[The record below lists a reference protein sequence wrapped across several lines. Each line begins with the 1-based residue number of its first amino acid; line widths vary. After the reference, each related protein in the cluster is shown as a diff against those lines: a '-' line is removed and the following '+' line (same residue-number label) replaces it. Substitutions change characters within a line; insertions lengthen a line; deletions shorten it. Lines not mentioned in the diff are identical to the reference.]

1 MRPKGGP
8 ALNLTQNHFG
18 RSRIDLHVH
27 SRYSEPSTDWY
38 MQLWKIAESY
48 SDPFLIYDILRKT
61 GMSLFTL
68 TDHNSIEGCLLLKE
82 RYGDEIIIS
91 TESTVTFPEDG
102 CKIHLLIYGITE
114 SDFAEIQR
122 LRRDIYELREFIH
135 ERKIAHSVAH
145 ATYPVQGE
153 KLSVDHLEK
162 LILLFDAFEVINGAR
177 NQRDNLSWENLLKR
191 LTPECIE
198 NLTAKHNI
206 EPCEEQPWIKGFT
219 GGSDDHAAIFTGMTY
234 TEARATGAGNFLEAL
249 KRKETDASGR
259 HGDYRSLAYQ
269 IYKITY
275 DYSQQNGNGSSSLM
289 TQLSERLFEK
299 KPLGLLNRVRIRRM
313 KRQAQKSGNDI
324 YRALHG
330 LAHGIKESDFVSPE
344 DALAFADSKI
354 ALISD
359 ECLRATFM
367 CLEKDMAEV
376 NLFETVRHVSAFLP
390 GLFLLLPFLMT
401 FNHIHGS
408 RNLAGDLASSLGFE
422 KDNTSTRILWFTDT
436 INDLNGVSY
445 TLREIASIAGST
457 GIDLKI
463 VTSLPSTD
471 TTDNLPPYII
481 NLPSVYTF
489 KLPYYSHC
497 KLNIPSILNALRQM
511 HLFDPDRIYISTPG
525 PVGLM
530 GLLGAKL
537 MNTPCTGFY
546 HTDFALQA
554 KKIVEDK
561 SAASMLESYTKWF
574 YSLTDMIKAPTLDYI
589 DILKGRG
596 FDPAKL
602 SIFRRGIDLTLFSP
616 SNHEQVKPSFSHG
629 KDKEQITLLY
639 VGRVSR
645 DKGLDSLLETYRKIV
660 DERPRT
666 RLLIVGDGPYLQTL
680 MEKAKALPL
689 IVFTGRIEQEQLPD
703 LYRCA
708 DLFLFPSVT
717 DTFGRAVLEAQA
729 CGLPAIVSNMGGPK
743 ENIIDG
749 VTGFTARA
757 NCVEDFT
764 EKVVHVINLLENDPE
779 VFRRMRRDARKHV
792 VECYRWEE
800 AVGTI
805 FEGHSF
811 YHENARYERKIA

>member
-1 MRPKGGP
+1 
-8 ALNLTQNHFG
+8 LNFARNG
-18 RSRIDLHVH
+18 IARSRIDLHVH
-27 SRYSEPSTDWY
+27 SKYSEPSTDWY
-38 MQLWKIAESY
+38 MQLWQIAESY
-48 SDPFLIYDILRKT
+48 SAPFLIYDILRKS

-82 RYGDEIIIS
+82 RHGDEIIIS

-122 LRRDIYELREFIH
+122 LRRDVYELREFLR
-135 ERKIAHSVAH
+135 ERDIAHSVAH

-153 KLSVDHLEK
+153 KLTVVHLEK
-162 LILLFDAFEVINGAR
+162 LILLFNTFEVINGAR
-177 NQRDNLSWENLLKR
+177 NRRDNLSWENLLKR
-191 LTPECIE
+191 LTPQCIE
-198 NLTAKHNI
+198 NLTTKHNI
-206 EPCEEQPWIKGFT
+206 EPFGEQPWIKGFT

-234 TEARATGAGNFLEAL
+234 TESRVTGAGNFLEAL
-249 KRKETDASGR
+249 KRKETEALGR

-275 DYSQQNGNGSSSLM
+275 DYSRQNGGGSGSLL

-299 KPLGLLNRVRIRRM
+299 KPLGLLNKVRIRRM
-313 KRQAQKSGNDI
+313 KRQSHKSGNDI

-330 LAHGIKESDFVSPE
+330 LAQGIKESDFVSPE

-408 RNLAGDLASSLGFE
+408 RNLAGDLASSLGLE
-422 KDNTSTRILWFTDT
+422 ENDGPARILWFTDT

-445 TLREIASIAGST
+445 TLREIGSIAHKT

-463 VTSLPSTD
+463 VTSLPPAD
-471 TTDNLPPYII
+471 TPENLPPYII

-489 KLPYYSHC
+489 KLPYYNHC

-537 MNTPCTGFY
+537 MNIPCTGFY

-554 KKIVEDK
+554 QKIIEDR
-561 SAASMLESYTKWF
+561 SAADMLESYTKWF
-574 YSLTDMIKAPTLDYI
+574 YSLTDNIKVPTLDYI

-596 FDPAKL
+596 FDPAKM
-602 SIFRRGIDLTLFSP
+602 SIFRRGIDMTLFSP
-616 SNHEQVKPSFSHG
+616 SDQEQVRPPFSLG
-629 KDKEQITLLY
+629 ADRGPVTLLY

-645 DKGLDSLLETYRKIV
+645 DKGLDSLLETYRRIV
-660 DERPRT
+660 HERPHT

-680 MEKAKALPL
+680 VQKAKDLPL
-689 IVFTGRIEQEQLPD
+689 AIFMGRVEQEQLPD
-703 LYRCA
+703 LYRHA

-729 CGLPAIVSNMGGPK
+729 CGLPAIVSDMGGPR
-743 ENIIDG
+743 EIIVDG

-764 EKVVHVINLLENDPE
+764 EKIAYAMDLL
-779 VFRRMRRDARKHV
+779 
-792 VECYRWEE
+792 
-800 AVGTI
+800 
-805 FEGHSF
+805 
-811 YHENARYERKIA
+811 

>member
-1 MRPKGGP
+1 
-8 ALNLTQNHFG
+8 
-18 RSRIDLHVH
+18 
-27 SRYSEPSTDWY
+27 
-38 MQLWKIAESY
+38 MQLWQIAESY
-48 SDPFLIYDILRKT
+48 SSPFLIHDILRKS

-68 TDHNSIEGCLLLKE
+68 TDHNSIDGCLLLKE
-82 RYGDEIIIS
+82 RYGDEILIS
-91 TESTVTFPEDG
+91 TESTVVFPEDG
-102 CKIHLLIYGITE
+102 CKIHLLIYGVTE
-114 SDFAEIQR
+114 GDFAEIQR
-122 LRRDIYELREFIH
+122 LRKDVYELREFLR
-135 ERKIAHSVAH
+135 ERDIAHSVAH

-153 KLSVDHLEK
+153 KLTVDHLEK
-162 LILLFDAFEVINGAR
+162 LILLFDTFEVINGAR
-177 NQRDNLSWENLLKR
+177 NQRDNLSWESLLKR
-191 LTPECIE
+191 LTSECIE
-198 NLTAKHNI
+198 NLTVKHNI
-206 EPCEEQPWIKGFT
+206 EPFGERPWIKGFT

-234 TEARATGAGNFLEAL
+234 TESRVTGADNFLDAL
-249 KRKETDASGR
+249 KRKETEASGR

-275 DYSQQNGNGSSSLM
+275 DYSRQNGGGSGSLL
-289 TQLSERLFEK
+289 TQLSQRLFEK

-313 KRQAQKSGNDI
+313 KRQAQKSGNDV

-359 ECLRATFM
+359 ECLRATFI

-408 RNLAGDLASSLGFE
+408 RNLAGDLASSLGLE
-422 KDNTSTRILWFTDT
+422 ETNAPARILWFTDT

-445 TLREIASIAGST
+445 TLREIGSIANAK

-463 VTSLPSTD
+463 VTSLPPAD
-471 TTDNLPPYII
+471 TPDNLPPYII

-489 KLPYYSHC
+489 KLPYYNHC
-497 KLNIPSILNALRQM
+497 KLNIPSVLNALRQM

-537 MNTPCTGFY
+537 MNTPSTGFY

-554 KKIVEDK
+554 KKIIEDR
-561 SAASMLESYTKWF
+561 SAADMLESYTKWF
-574 YSLTDMIKAPTLDYI
+574 YSLTDNIKVPTFGYI

-596 FDPAKL
+596 YDPAKL

-616 SNHEQVKPSFSHG
+616 SNREQVRPPSSLG
-629 KDKEQITLLY
+629 ADRRPATLLY

-645 DKGLDSLLETYRKIV
+645 DKSLDSLLETYRKV
-660 DERPRT
+660 VHERPHT

-680 MEKAKALPL
+680 VQKAKDLPSV
-689 IVFTGRIEQEQLPD
+689 VFMGRVEQEQLPD
-703 LYRCA
+703 LYRQA

-729 CGLPAIVSNMGGPK
+729 CGLPAIVSDMGGPS
-743 ENIIDG
+743 EIIVDG

-764 EKVVHVINLLENDPE
+764 EKTAYAMDLLENAPE
-779 VFRRMRRDARKHV
+779 IFLKMGRDAHTHV
-792 VECYRWEE
+792 AQTYHWEDAAE
-800 AVGTI
+800 TI

-811 YHENARYERKIA
+811 YHDDDRYERKIA